1 MSAYWFDIGLI
12 TVLLLLN
19 GLFAGSEI
27 ALISLR
33 EGQLT
38 ALERSNVRRDQVLAR
53 LARDPNRFLGTIQLG
68 ITLAGYL
75 ASATAAVTLAEPL
88 VPMLTF
94 LGGAAE
100 AIAITSVTIV
110 LAAVN
115 IVVGE
120 LAPKRLA
127 MQYAQRWALLVAVPL
142 DMLATFS
149 KPMVWML
156 GKATDILVRLLGGNP
171 EAAAE
176 QLSPEELRELVAA
189 HRGLTADQ
197 REMISGA
204 LEINERV
211 LREILIARRAVVM
224 LSSDMSVEAARTVLV
239 ESGHSRAPV
248 VHTRDLDEVVGVVH
262 LRDLSGPGPTVTDVA
277 RPAMQLPDSL
287 PVSDALRRFKTERE
301 QFAIVVDER
310 GGVAGIVTLE
320 DVLEEIVGEIYDET
334 DRDIMG
340 VSTTPDGH
348 LILPGSFPIHDLT
361 DVGVE
366 LTDAPPGDYTTIA
379 GLVLVSLGR
388 IPAGSGD
395 HVELADWTIEVSGV
409 GQNAITEV
417 RLIPRND
424 SRGSTSG

>member
-1 MSAYWFDIGLI
+1 M
-12 TVLLLLN
+12 
-19 GLFAGSEI
+19 
-27 ALISLR
+27 
-33 EGQLT
+33 
-38 ALERSNVRRDQVLAR
+38 
-53 LARDPNRFLGTIQLG
+53 
-68 ITLAGYL
+68 
-75 ASATAAVTLAEPL
+75 
-88 VPMLTF
+88 
-94 LGGAAE
+94 
-100 AIAITSVTIV
+100 

-248 VHTRDLDEVVGVVH
+248 VHARDLDEVVGVFTFVICPA
-262 LRDLSGPGPTVTDVA
+262 RGPPSPTWLGPPCNCRTA
-277 RPAMQLPDSL
+277 FPFQMRC
-287 PVSDALRRFKTERE
+287 
-301 QFAIVVDER
+301 
-310 GGVAGIVTLE
+310 
-320 DVLEEIVGEIYDET
+320 
-334 DRDIMG
+334 G
-340 VSTTPDGH
+340 VSRPNVNSS
-348 LILPGSFPIHDLT
+348 P
-361 DVGVE
+361 
-366 LTDAPPGDYTTIA
+366 
-379 GLVLVSLGR
+379 
-388 IPAGSGD
+388 
-395 HVELADWTIEVSGV
+395 
-409 GQNAITEV
+409 
-417 RLIPRND
+417 
-424 SRGSTSG
+424 